1 MIQTQ
6 YRQLFLSTCLDKL
19 LFPLQ
24 ANSTW
29 LAKHPEF
36 RCQPSLGLRME
47 VPSCILQLVLSRVI
61 PCYVMSRSKEKTK
74 GITGVRR
81 AILQVGKGHRLQLS
95 QVNIIIF
102 VSRICPVLQ
111 REDKVGALH
120 KKTSTGYYIAGNFP
134 TALFHYLLRGHNMTS
149 NNKTVSRQN
158 LRAGNIAKKSMT
170 LQGNTECWPTT
181 AITTKLNEFPVS
193 KFPAI

>member
-1 MIQTQ
+1 
-6 YRQLFLSTCLDKL
+6 
-19 LFPLQ
+19 
-24 ANSTW
+24 
-29 LAKHPEF
+29 
-36 RCQPSLGLRME
+36 
-47 VPSCILQLVLSRVI
+47 
-61 PCYVMSRSKEKTK
+61 MSRSKEKTK

-95 QVNIIIF
+95 LVNIIIF
-102 VSRICPVLQ
+102 VSRICPGLQ

-120 KKTSTGYYIAGNFP
+120 KKTSTGCYIAGNFP

-170 LQGNTECWPTT
+170 LQGNTEC
-181 AITTKLNEFPVS
+181 
-193 KFPAI
+193 

>member
-1 MIQTQ
+1 MIQNQ
-6 YRQLFLSTCLDKL
+6 YHQLFLSICLDKL

-47 VPSCILQLVLSRVI
+47 VASCILQLVLSRVI
-61 PCYVMSRSKEKTK
+61 LCYDLSRSKEKTE
-74 GITGVRR
+74 GSTGVRR
-81 AILQVGKGHRLQLS
+81 VILLVGKGHRLQLS

-102 VSRICPVLQ
+102 VSRICTVLQ
-111 REDKVGALH
+111 KKDKVGALH
-120 KKTSTGYYIAGNFP
+120 KTNKFWILYIAGNFFP
-134 TALFHYLLRGHNMTS
+134 TARFQYLLRGHNIAS

-158 LRAGNIAKKSMT
+158 LRAVT
-170 LQGNTECWPTT
+170 LWRHSFFALLTQNDDRQPR
-181 AITTKLNEFPVS
+181 LQRN
-193 KFPAI
+193 

>member
-24 ANSTW
+24 AYSTW

-47 VPSCILQLVLSRVI
+47 VFPSCILQLVLSRVI
-61 PCYVMSRSKEKTK
+61 PCYVLSRSKEKTE
-74 GITGVRR
+74 GSTGVRR
-81 AILQVGKGHRLQLS
+81 AILLVGKGHRLQLS
-95 QVNIIIF
+95 RVNIIIF

-111 REDKVGALH
+111 RKDKVGALH
-120 KKTSTGYYIAGNFP
+120 KTNKYWILYSWKFLPNSTLSLFTSRSQHDI
-134 TALFHYLLRGHNMTS
+134 
-149 NNKTVSRQN
+149 
-158 LRAGNIAKKSMT
+158 
-170 LQGNTECWPTT
+170 
-181 AITTKLNEFPVS
+181 
-193 KFPAI
+193 